1 MGTMVRHLLLT
12 LQSFRG
18 MPWFVRVR
26 LIRLS
31 GISVGKSTKI
41 EHEFSAPDCQL
52 SIGERTYINAQLLV
66 EGSGTVRIGAN
77 VRIAPP
83 GITVDG
89 HSFHHRRPSVP
100 RQRAGQFFAC
110 HHRGRLLDLRQ
121 CDHTTGRHRQVGLCG
136 GVGCSGHPRHRTQW
150 LVRGC
155 ASAQEVRLALSANG
169 LTRTAQN
176 LNSGILPNGSK
187 AALVSRLAAASP

>member
-1 MGTMVRHLLLT
+1 VNNKMGTMVRHLLLT

-77 VRIAPP
+77 VRIAPRVSLLT
-83 GITVDG
+83 GTHSITDDPL
-89 HSFHHRRPSVP
+89 SR
-100 RQRAGQFFAC
+100 
-110 HHRGRLLDLRQ
+110 
-121 CDHTTGRHRQVGLCG
+121 
-136 GVGCSGHPRHRTQW
+136 
-150 LVRGC
+150 
-155 ASAQEVRLALSANG
+155 ASAQVSFLPVTIEDGCWICANVTIQPGVTVRSGCVVASGAVVTRDTEPNG
-169 LTRTAQN
+169 LYVGVPALRK
-176 LNSGILPNGSK
+176 SDLPCRQM
-187 AALVSRLAAASP
+187 A